1 MTTHRTDEPSAHPPR
16 LTERAV
22 TAGLALAVTA
32 GAAWIGGMIYTIAG
46 WSGGTALIRPPRRP
60 GLATGSGGAE
70 TATGPGGRIRRGRD
84 GDRSRRAQTASGSG
98 ETAPEPGDRI
108 PRG

>member
-1 MTTHRTDEPSAHPPR
+1 MTTHRTPEPSAHPPR

-46 WSGGTALIRPPRRP
+46 WSG
-60 GLATGSGGAE
+60 
-70 TATGPGGRIRRGRD
+70 
-84 GDRSRRAQTASGSG
+84 
-98 ETAPEPGDRI
+98 
-108 PRG
+108 